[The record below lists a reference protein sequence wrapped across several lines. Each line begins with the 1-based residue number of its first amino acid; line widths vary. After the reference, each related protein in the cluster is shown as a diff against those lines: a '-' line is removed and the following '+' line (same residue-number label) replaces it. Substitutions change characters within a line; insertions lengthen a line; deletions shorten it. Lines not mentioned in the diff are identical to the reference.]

1 MTSDETF
8 PPEAIPSG
16 AALEMAHTMLLPGEN
31 LLHVATISRGIYWK
45 AAFMA
50 ALGFA
55 VAQFSYVLAGYFFLI
70 AFGLLVMAYM
80 TKKYLL
86 LATTDHRVIIRA
98 GVVNQE
104 RLDLRHSKIESIEL
118 LRTLPGMIFGY
129 GSIILS
135 GTGNM
140 RILIPFVEDASAFRD
155 NLTQKLLEREIPLP
169 STPYVARPARDT
181 GSYAY

>member
-1 MTSDETF
+1 MTDETY
-8 PPEAIPSG
+8 PREAIPSG
-16 AALEMAHTMLLPGEN
+16 AAVDMIYSMLLPGER
-31 LLHVATISRGIYWK
+31 LIHIVTISRGIYWK
-45 AAFMA
+45 GAFMT

-55 VAQFSYVLAGYFFLI
+55 VLQFSYVLAGYFFII
-70 AFGLLVMAYM
+70 AAGLLVMAYM

-104 RLDLRHSKIESIEL
+104 RIDLRHSKIESVEL
-118 LRTLPGMIFGY
+118 LRTLPGMILGY

-135 GTGNM
+135 GTGHM
-140 RILIPFVEDASAFRD
+140 RILIPFIEDASAFRD

-169 STPYVARPARDT
+169 STPYVARPGGDA
-181 GSYAY
+181 GSYVY

>member
-1 MTSDETF
+1 MTSETF
-8 PPEAIPSG
+8 PPEPIPSG
-16 AALEMAHTMLLPGEN
+16 AAVDMIHAMLLPGEH
-31 LLHVATISRGIYWK
+31 LIHIATISRGIYWK
-45 AAFMA
+45 GAFMA

-55 VAQFSYVLAGYFFLI
+55 VVQFSYVLAAYFFAI
-70 AFGLLVMAYM
+70 ALGLLVMAYM

-86 LATTDHRVIIRA
+86 LATTDHRVIIRC

-129 GSIILS
+129 GCVILS

-140 RILIPFVEDASAFRD
+140 RILVPFIEDAAAFRD

-169 STPYVARPARDT
+169 STPYVPRPAGDA
-181 GSYAY
+181 GSYVY